1 MRKKMWWLLLV
12 AALSPAGL
20 AVAQSVADDTEQL
33 ILDVQKLA
41 QLKQIL
47 QEMYQAYTIIHNG
60 YETIKSISE
69 GTFNLHKAFLDGLL
83 LVNPDVASYYKV
95 TDIVN
100 KEVALVSE
108 TKSANQY
115 LRSSGVFTSTEL
127 GTFLTTYNNLVQG
140 SLNAVAELTMVIT
153 AGSLRMS
160 DAERLAAIDRIDNQ
174 VTGEVSYLRQ
184 FDNGA
189 ALQAMQRAKAQGN
202 IGMLQGLYGIGP

>member
-1 MRKKMWWLLLV
+1 MGWWLLLLLV
-12 AALSPAGL
+12 WLPGGVML
-20 AVAQSVADDTEQL
+20 AQSVADDTEQL
-33 ILDVQKLA
+33 ILDVQKLT

-47 QEMYQAYTIIHNG
+47 QEMYQAYTIIHSG

-69 GTFNLHKAFLDGLL
+69 GTFDLHKAFLDGLL
-83 LVNPDVASYYKV
+83 LVNPDVANYYKV
-95 TDIVN
+95 VDIVN

-115 LRSSGVFTSTEL
+115 LRSSGVFTSAEL

-140 SLNAVAELTMVIT
+140 SLNAVSELTMVIT

-160 DAERLAAIDRIDNQ
+160 DAERLEAIDRIDAG
-174 VTGEVSYLRQ
+174 VTGQLSFLRQ

-189 ALQAMQRAKAQGN
+189 ALQALQRAKAQGD
-202 IGMLQGLYGIGP
+202 IGTIQGLYGIGP